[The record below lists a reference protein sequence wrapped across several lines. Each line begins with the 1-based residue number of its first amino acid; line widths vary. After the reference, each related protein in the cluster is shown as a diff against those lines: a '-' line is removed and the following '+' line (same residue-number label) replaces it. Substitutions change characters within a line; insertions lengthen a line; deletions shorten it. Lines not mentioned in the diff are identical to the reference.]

1 MKSLVLSTV
10 LVSAMAMHAAQADSS
25 CSFASLNRG
34 GDAQQNIVAMV
45 RDSLAQ
51 ALASKAPEAFAVARR
66 LMRGHKPRLDAQ
78 LAEEGEAFKRAVRGP
93 EAREAFAAFF
103 EKRKP
108 VF

>member
-1 MKSLVLSTV
+1 VN
-10 LVSAMAMHAAQADSS
+10 A
-25 CSFASLNRG
+25 
-34 GDAQQNIVAMV
+34 IVAA
-45 RDSLAQ
+45 DELHAHALEKAQ

-66 LMRGHKPRLDAQ
+66 LMRGHKPQLDAQ